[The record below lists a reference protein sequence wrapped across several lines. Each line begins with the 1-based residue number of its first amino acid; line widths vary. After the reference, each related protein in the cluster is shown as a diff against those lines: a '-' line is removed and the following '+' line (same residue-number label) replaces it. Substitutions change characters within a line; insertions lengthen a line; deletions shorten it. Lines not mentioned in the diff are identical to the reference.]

1 MEIKVKKSLGQN
13 FLTDKNI
20 IKSIVDIGFI
30 TDNDVILE
38 VGPGTGNLTEFIF
51 KKNPKQIYAI
61 EKDYNLVNFLN
72 EKFEEKIKIIN
83 EDILNFKINNISNEK
98 FIIYGNLPYNISTQI
113 LTQWIVDQQ
122 QFGSIKKLILMFQ
135 KEVANRIIAKINSKN
150 YGRLSII
157 SNWKLNIK
165 KEFDINPK
173 SFFPKPKVDSTL
185 LSFVPRKDFFH
196 IKKPANLEKI
206 TRIFFNQRRKMIKNP
221 LRQIFKDPD
230 QIAEKLKLNIN
241 LRPQNLSPKNYF
253 DITTEYEKLN
263 IVPLEVRIRNIIGKV
278 IAPSECSGIDREI
291 QDIMNNGEV
300 NKAILQYERNDNIF
314 NWGRSGEVGADYII
328 NYCLENNSSRKLNN

>member
-30 TDNDVILE
+30 ADNDVILE

-51 KKNPKQIYAI
+51 KKNPKQIYAV

-72 EKFEEKIKIIN
+72 EKFEGKIKIIN

-122 QFGSIKKLILMFQ
+122 QFSSIKKLILMFQ

-253 DITTEYEKLN
+253 DITTEYEN
-263 IVPLEVRIRNIIGKV
+263 
-278 IAPSECSGIDREI
+278 
-291 QDIMNNGEV
+291 
-300 NKAILQYERNDNIF
+300 
-314 NWGRSGEVGADYII
+314 
-328 NYCLENNSSRKLNN
+328 LNN